1 MNTHL
6 RTGAESTVAHLSN
19 LVGHAKDRLD
29 ELPKARARSRR
40 RPLMVVLA
48 AVVGGIVLAGGER
61 RRRIAREADG
71 DARLD
76 ALAHGDPSTNG
87 AATARNDLH
96 AETFPPLRIDD
107 SSDVAVDTDNT

>member
-19 LVGHAKDRLD
+19 LAGHAKDRLD

-40 RPLMVVLA
+40 RPLMVALV
-48 AVVGGIVLAGGER
+48 AVIGGIVLAKGER
-61 RRRIAREADG
+61 RRRITRVAEEA
-71 DARLD
+71 ARLD
-76 ALAHGDPSTNG
+76 ALSHGDPFTNG

-96 AETFPPLRIDD
+96 AETFPPLRVDD
-107 SSDVAVDTDNT
+107 SSDVAVDTDNS